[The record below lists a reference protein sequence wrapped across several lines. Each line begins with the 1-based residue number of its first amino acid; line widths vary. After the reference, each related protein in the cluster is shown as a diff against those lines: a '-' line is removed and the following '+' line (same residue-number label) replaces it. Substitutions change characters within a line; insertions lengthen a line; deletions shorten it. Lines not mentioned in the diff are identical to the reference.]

1 MASPIVENLLS
12 PRLLSHLWE
21 IYLKNPNHTS
31 PQYGNSP
38 YWLFTQSRCLL
49 TGYSSIML
57 TAGKKNL
64 FPKKSGVDEYKIEFG
79 KLLRLGLLQTT
90 IICGSVVI
98 LLCSLLS
105 LGCLRRKSNYGK
117 WIHRDI
123 SDLGPIDL
131 FWARWPCKARA
142 QVSIKRCL

>member
-1 MASPIVENLLS
+1 MLVDRILKYHAHS
-12 PRLLSHLWE
+12 WE
-21 IYLKNPNHTS
+21 EKRTHDYNH
-31 PQYGNSP
+31 QYEAIS
-38 YWLFTQSRCLL
+38 
-49 TGYSSIML
+49 
-57 TAGKKNL
+57 KNL

-117 WIHRDI
+117 
-123 SDLGPIDL
+123 
-131 FWARWPCKARA
+131 
-142 QVSIKRCL
+142 

>member
-57 TAGKKNL
+57 TAGKKNARM
-64 FPKKSGVDEYKIEFG
+64 I
-79 KLLRLGLLQTT
+79 T
-90 IICGSVVI
+90 IINMKLFQKTYFLKKVV
-98 LLCSLLS
+98 
-105 LGCLRRKSNYGK
+105 
-117 WIHRDI
+117 
-123 SDLGPIDL
+123 
-131 FWARWPCKARA
+131 
-142 QVSIKRCL
+142 